1 VTEPIVTIFIDF
13 LLISRILTGFI
24 WGILWAS
31 FLQFTRQGEFLAER
45 RTWLTVVIGV
55 GVDLLIA
62 YPGDWY
68 TVTLIISVSSFGII
82 FRSVWNETKGLPNP
96 NSHKLKH
103 HLEDIAAL
111 TDSLM
116 ERLNNL
122 LKGTDNPGQVSAV
135 SEMLAEIHQIQDH
148 AIDARQGR

>member
-1 VTEPIVTIFIDF
+1 MTIFVDL
-13 LLISRILTGFI
+13 LLILRILAALF
-24 WGILWAS
+24 WGIIWAS

-45 RTWLTVVIGV
+45 RTWITVVIGV

-68 TVTLIISVSSFGII
+68 VITLVIIVSSIGII
-82 FRSVWNETKGLPNP
+82 FRSLWNETKGLPNP

-111 TDSLM
+111 TD
-116 ERLNNL
+116 EQIDQLNDL
-122 LKGTDNPGQVSAV
+122 LKDSMSPAQLASVSD
-135 SEMLAEIHQIQDH
+135 MLANTHQIKDH
-148 AIDARQGR
+148 AQDARQGR